1 MFRGILRSQPSNQL
15 PFLDAKSYAK
25 SSTCTISFHF
35 HHCPM
40 GRSSDYLHFQT
51 RKLKFREAMQL
62 PKVTQLGMAGAASPQ
77 TLGSG
82 PSWARLSWPEIR
94 IPPPPTFTSQ
104 AGERPWA
111 LESHLPRPKSPCLP
125 SRLSTIPIAVPA
137 PGVLGR
143 PLTLHTDYVALGQIS
158 HPLGMGLLHLLAAL
172 QNGPQ
177 LELNTVP
184 AATQEDTTSNTCE
197 HFWSAY
203 CVPCPM

>member
-1 MFRGILRSQPSNQL
+1 MFKGILTSQPSNQL

-25 SSTCTISFHF
+25 SSACTVSFHF

-40 GRSSDYLHFQT
+40 GRSSDYLYFQT
-51 RKLKFREAMQL
+51 RKLKSGEVMQL

-82 PSWARLSWPEIR
+82 PSWARLPWLENR

-104 AGERPWA
+104 AAERPRA

-125 SRLSTIPIAVPA
+125 TRLSANPVAVPT

-143 PLTLHTDYVALGQIS
+143 PLTLHTDYVALGQIP
-158 HPLGMGLLHLLAAL
+158 HPLGTGDSFTCWQLSRT
-172 QNGPQ
+172 GPSW
-177 LELNTVP
+177 N
-184 AATQEDTTSNTCE
+184 
-197 HFWSAY
+197 
-203 CVPCPM
+203 